1 MKPPLLINSVL
12 PGKVF
17 HIYSADWRWIT
28 DFSAA
33 NASQALAGAR
43 AEFGEQCKVAV
54 ITTAVIKDHYARRT
68 TSSNSNPGI
77 PRPTG
82 AASNRARINTLRR
95 APAPFAK
102 RPKLRGLA
110 TLGATITR
118 PG

>member
-54 ITTAVIKDHYARRT
+54 ITTAVIKDDYARRT
-68 TSSNSNPGI
+68 TSSPNSSPGI
-77 PRPTG
+77 PRPSG
-82 AASNRARINTLRR
+82 AARNRASFHTLSANPVLR
-95 APAPFAK
+95 K

-110 TLGATITR
+110 TIGATITR